1 LFEVATL
8 SEEKKRLKKKM
19 AGLQAERRAINVHVA
34 GVNIAQERVES
45 IMAAV
50 FGVLGLAT
58 CLG

>member
-1 LFEVATL
+1 MYSATQQFHPAVVA
-8 SEEKKRLKKKM
+8 E
-19 AGLQAERRAINVHVA
+19 HVA
-34 GVNIAQERVES
+34 GVNIAPERVES